1 MYWPVRG
8 AVSWLGRTL
17 LVLGCLISMP
27 AWSWAGGAA
36 APEPTGSSK
45 ASTKPDD
52 GSARGNLVGHGGPV
66 KTIAIDTARRLELT
80 GSFDYAMM
88 AWDLSADRPRE
99 TQRFDNNEGAVNA
112 VAFVPN
118 SRLAVSAGD
127 DGALSLWDLDNAKLL
142 HRFNGHTA
150 KVVDIA
156 VSDDGVWAITASWD
170 RTARLWN
177 LKTHT
182 AGPVLDGHKGP
193 VNAVALSED
202 GKQVFTA
209 SYDGAIRMFKADTG
223 DLIRPVFR
231 HGWGINVLK
240 RIPKSSQLVFGALNG
255 TAAVVDVDSGEKV
268 TELGASERPILALAV
283 TRQPGLLAI
292 GAADGRVHVFR
303 LGDFERIEEYQNPY
317 GPAWG
322 LAFAPGGA
330 ALYIA
335 GLDDFVARW
344 NITPRDLFEQIDS
357 PYPRRFQISENSNDP
372 VAQGRMHFARKC
384 SICHTLKQDGKNRA
398 GPTLHGL
405 FGRKIASLPGYPF
418 SDALK
423 KMDIVWTEET
433 VSKLFELGPEN
444 FTPGSKMPLQKMT
457 DKAQRDA
464 LIAYLRTTEAT
475 QSDGA
480 PSAQKKGA
488 DE

>member
-17 LVLGCLISMP
+17 LVSGCLISMP

-36 APEPTGSSK
+36 APEPTGASK
-45 ASTKPDD
+45 ASTNPDE
-52 GSARGNLVGHGGPV
+52 GAARGNLVGHGGPV
-66 KTIAIDTARRLELT
+66 KTIAIDTARRLGLT

-255 TAAVVDVDSGEKV
+255 TAAHAFCHILYKALLFMSMGAVLLRAGTVKGS
-268 TELGASERPILALAV
+268 ELG
-283 TRQPGLLAI
+283 GLFKSMPWTTGFCI
-292 GAADGRVHVFR
+292 VGAAS
-303 LGDFERIEEYQNPY
+303 IS
-317 GPAWG
+317 
-322 LAFAPGGA
+322 AFP
-330 ALYIA
+330 
-335 GLDDFVARW
+335 
-344 NITPRDLFEQIDS
+344 LFS
-357 PYPRRFQISENSNDP
+357 GF
-372 VAQGRMHFARKC
+372 
-384 SICHTLKQDGKNRA
+384 
-398 GPTLHGL
+398 
-405 FGRKIASLPGYPF
+405 
-418 SDALK
+418 
-423 KMDIVWTEET
+423 
-433 VSKLFELGPEN
+433 VSKSMII
-444 FTPGSKMPLQKMT
+444 TAST
-457 DKAQRDA
+457 SST
-464 LIAYLRTTEAT
+464 I
-475 QSDGA
+475 S
-480 PSAQKKGA
+480 
-488 DE
+488 

>member
-1 MYWPVRG
+1 M
-8 AVSWLGRTL
+8 
-17 LVLGCLISMP
+17 
-27 AWSWAGGAA
+27 
-36 APEPTGSSK
+36 
-45 ASTKPDD
+45 
-52 GSARGNLVGHGGPV
+52 
-66 KTIAIDTARRLELT
+66 
-80 GSFDYAMM
+80 
-88 AWDLSADRPRE
+88 
-99 TQRFDNNEGAVNA
+99 
-112 VAFVPN
+112 
-118 SRLAVSAGD
+118 
-127 DGALSLWDLDNAKLL
+127 
-142 HRFNGHTA
+142 
-150 KVVDIA
+150 
-156 VSDDGVWAITASWD
+156 
-170 RTARLWN
+170 
-177 LKTHT
+177 
-182 AGPVLDGHKGP
+182 
-193 VNAVALSED
+193 
-202 GKQVFTA
+202 
-209 SYDGAIRMFKADTG
+209 
-223 DLIRPVFR
+223 
-231 HGWGINVLK
+231 
-240 RIPKSSQLVFGALNG
+240 
-255 TAAVVDVDSGEKV
+255 
-268 TELGASERPILALAV
+268 ALAV

-344 NITPRDLFEQIDS
+344 NITPRDPFEQIDS
-357 PYPRRFQISENSNDP
+357 PYPRRFQISENSDDP

-423 KMDIVWTEET
+423 KLDIVWTEKT

-475 QSDGA
+475 QSAGA
-480 PSAQKKGA
+480 PSAHKKGA